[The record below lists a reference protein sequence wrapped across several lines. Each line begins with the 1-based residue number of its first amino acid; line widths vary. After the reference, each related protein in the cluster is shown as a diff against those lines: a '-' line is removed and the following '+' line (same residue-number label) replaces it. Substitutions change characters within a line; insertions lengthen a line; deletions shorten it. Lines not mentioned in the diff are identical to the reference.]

1 MSPTIYFDDVSSEFH
16 YPSASSCSG
25 LLLLQSS
32 GSSSS
37 SSSPADLASAAAA
50 AFDRPAIASKMSD
63 HVMQHPDAMKME
75 MKMEHS
81 SAVGLMPTILATHHD
96 QDNDT
101 LIGQDQVVVSRLH
114 RRGSLSDP
122 GSPMLDV
129 GASSE
134 NNGCS
139 NGICAICGDRATGK
153 HYGAPSC
160 DGCKGFFR
168 RSVRKNKDYHCRFS
182 RNCEVNKDGRNK
194 CRRCRL
200 NKCFRAGMKKCAVQN
215 ERDPISTRKKP
226 MQENIGCEAGM
237 NICIIKDEA
246 AELSLDNC
254 LIFVVPRLAEH

>member
-32 GSSSS
+32 GSSPDLSS
-37 SSSPADLASAAAA
+37 SAA
-50 AFDRPAIASKMSD
+50 AFDHPGLSSKMSD

-81 SAVGLMPTILATHHD
+81 NSVGLMPTILATHHE
-96 QDNDT
+96 DNDT
-101 LIGQDQVVVSRLH
+101 LIGQDVVNVSRHH
-114 RRGSLSDP
+114 RRGSLSAP

-129 GASSE
+129 GASE
-134 NNGCS
+134 NNGGS

-226 MQENIGCEAGM
+226 MQENIGCEAGTYIT
-237 NICIIKDEA
+237 NADREQ
-246 AELSLDNC
+246 LSYST
-254 LIFVVPRLAEH
+254 IRV

>member
-1 MSPTIYFDDVSSEFH
+1 
-16 YPSASSCSG
+16 
-25 LLLLQSS
+25 
-32 GSSSS
+32 
-37 SSSPADLASAAAA
+37 
-50 AFDRPAIASKMSD
+50 MSD

-75 MKMEHS
+75 MKMEVHS
-81 SAVGLMPTILATHHD
+81 VGGLMPTILAHE
-96 QDNDT
+96 DNDT
-101 LIGQDQVVVSRLH
+101 LIGQDVVRH
-114 RRGSLSDP
+114 RRGSLSAP

-129 GASSE
+129 GASE
-134 NNGCS
+134 NNGS

-237 NICIIKDEA
+237 KYQD
-246 AELSLDNC
+246 
-254 LIFVVPRLAEH
+254 